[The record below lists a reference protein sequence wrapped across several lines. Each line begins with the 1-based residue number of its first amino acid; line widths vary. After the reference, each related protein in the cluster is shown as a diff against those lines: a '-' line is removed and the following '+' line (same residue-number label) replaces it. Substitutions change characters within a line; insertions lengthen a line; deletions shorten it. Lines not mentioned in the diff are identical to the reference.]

1 MVRKFFIFLV
11 SFCFAFKLVEAGPSS
26 DKSTEFRPGEMIMEH
41 ITDAHE
47 WHILSIGKTH
57 VSIPLPVIL
66 WHDGKLNVFC
76 FSKFHHGQTD
86 YKGFRYM
93 TEGPYKDKI
102 IYVGSAKPT
111 LEIKNPD
118 IPLDFS
124 ITKNVASLFLS
135 VIALIIIF
143 LTVAKSYKQSEKQAP
158 KGLQSLL
165 EPIIIFVRDD
175 IAKTSIGEKHY
186 ERFTPYLLTVFF
198 FIFFNNL
205 LGIVPFFPGGANVT
219 GNITVTMMLAL
230 FTFLITT
237 LSGNRHYWQ
246 DIFNTPNIPWWLKI
260 PIPLLPVIELL
271 GVFTKPFVLM
281 IRLFANMTAG
291 HIIVLGFMS
300 LIFVFGNIHPAFGY
314 GISLISIL
322 MSIFIS
328 LLEIL
333 VSFLQA
339 FVFTL
344 LSALYFGMAI
354 EEPEHLTHKQH

>member
-1 MVRKFFIFLV
+1 MIKKLFFFIFAIFFPFTLV
-11 SFCFAFKLVEAGPSS
+11 KAENSPVKAAEFK
-26 DKSTEFRPGEMIMEH
+26 PGEMIIEH

-47 WHILSIGKTH
+47 WHILSIGNTH
-57 VSIPLPVIL
+57 ISIPLPIIL
-66 WHDGKLNVFC
+66 WHEGKLHIFC
-76 FSKFHHGQTD
+76 YSKFHHGQSD
-86 YKGFRYM
+86 YGGFRYM
-93 TEGPYKDKI
+93 TDGAYKNKI
-102 IYVGSAKPT
+102 IYVGNNSLGNENKSPT
-111 LEIKNPD
+111 

-143 LTVAKSYKQSEKQAP
+143 LTVARAYKRNEKHAP

-175 IAKTSIGEKHY
+175 IAKSSLGEKHY

-205 LGIVPFFPGGANVT
+205 FGIVPFFPGGANVT

-230 FTFLITT
+230 FTFHITN

-246 DIFNTPNIPWWLKI
+246 DIFNTPGIPWWLKI
-260 PIPLLPVIELL
+260 PIPILPLIEFL
-271 GVFTKPFVLM
+271 GLFTKPFVLM
-281 IRLFANMTAG
+281 VRLFANMTAG

-300 LIFVFGNIHPAFGY
+300 LIFVFGNINPAFGY

-344 LSALYFGMAI
+344 LSALYFGMATEEI
-354 EEPEHLTHKQH
+354 ENSNHK

>member
-1 MVRKFFIFLV
+1 M
-11 SFCFAFKLVEAGPSS
+11 
-26 DKSTEFRPGEMIMEH
+26 
-41 ITDAHE
+41 
-47 WHILSIGKTH
+47 
-57 VSIPLPVIL
+57 
-66 WHDGKLNVFC
+66 
-76 FSKFHHGQTD
+76 
-86 YKGFRYM
+86 
-93 TEGPYKDKI
+93 
-102 IYVGSAKPT
+102 
-111 LEIKNPD
+111 
-118 IPLDFS
+118 PLDFS

-143 LTVAKSYKQSEKQAP
+143 LTVARAYKRNEKHAP

-175 IAKTSIGEKHY
+175 IAKSSLGEKHY

-230 FTFLITT
+230 FTFLITN

-246 DIFNTPNIPWWLKI
+246 DIFNTPGIPWWLKI
-260 PIPLLPVIELL
+260 PIPILPLIEFL
-271 GVFTKPFVLM
+271 GLFTKPFVLM
-281 IRLFANMTAG
+281 VRLFANMTAG

-300 LIFVFGNIHPAFGY
+300 LIFVFGNINPAFGY

-344 LSALYFGMAI
+344 LSALYFGMATEEI
-354 EEPEHLTHKQH
+354 ENSNHK